1 MQFVIKSVKSN
12 HIYLLHKLSVVT
24 EKGEVGLHWYYGLGV
39 LNNTSYSD
47 KKQKDSLETR
57 AVLLI
62 SLLELEIFGVTVQ
75 RIR

>member
-12 HIYLLHKLSVVT
+12 HIYLLHKLIVVT